1 MPNRLVE
8 PKHMRKPVMI
18 LKSKE
23 TSQKQKDML
32 FSIRKVDQ
40 LIRELIKY
48 DKTNEF
54 VEEENKSIQLNF

>member
-23 TSQKQKDML
+23 LSQKQKDML
-32 FSIRKVDQ
+32 FSIRKVDP

-54 VEEENKSIQLNF
+54 VEEENKSIQRNF